1 MNAVLW
7 GLVSASGWGMS
18 DLLARI
24 TGRAIGPRNSLFG
37 SLFVGATGL
46 SLWVLGSGMPL
57 TWNAVAFAWVLIA
70 ALAVMVGLMLFYV
83 ALARGP
89 VSVVAPLLSSSP
101 AFVVLIALF
110 VGIVPTTG
118 QWIAMAAVM
127 AGIWVIARSGRRTAS
142 AEPTGASGLPFT
154 VALSL
159 IAAVVFAGGLMLA
172 REAAVTFGELQTVWM
187 IRVSGLGLLL
197 VFLIGARTPPRA
209 PLRWWPALTVQGLT
223 ETGALFALYS
233 GMAGEGAGLAAVTAG
248 SSAVITALL
257 GRIFLHEPVPL
268 AQWGGIAIVALGVA
282 ALAVLA

>member
-1 MNAVLW
+1 MNPIIW
-7 GLVSASGWGMS
+7 GLVSASGWGTS

-57 TWNAVAFAWVLIA
+57 TWNAVAFVWVLGA

-83 ALARGP
+83 ALERGP
-89 VSVVAPLLSSSP
+89 VSVVAPLLSSAP
-101 AFVVLIALF
+101 AIVVFIALF

-127 AGIWVIARSGRRTAS
+127 VGIWVIARTGRQTAS
-142 AEPTGASGLPFT
+142 AEPTGAAGLPFT

-159 IAAVVFAGGLMLA
+159 IAAVVFAGAMMLA
-172 REAAVTFGELQTVWM
+172 REAAITFGELQTVWM
-187 IRVSGLGLLL
+187 IRVSGLALLL

-209 PLRWWPALTVQGLT
+209 PLRWWPALTVQGST

-268 AQWGGIAIVALGVA
+268 AQWGGVAVVAAGVA
-282 ALAVLA
+282 ALALLA